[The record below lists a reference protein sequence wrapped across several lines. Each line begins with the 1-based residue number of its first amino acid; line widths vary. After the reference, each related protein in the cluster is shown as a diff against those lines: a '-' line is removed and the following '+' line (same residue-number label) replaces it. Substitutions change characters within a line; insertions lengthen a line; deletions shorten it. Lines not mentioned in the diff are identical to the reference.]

1 MVQCKSL
8 SSNLVE
14 GELEPWDVCRATKSL
29 FPVLRI
35 HHSRTCSPKLFY
47 SLHYFLRHLHVI
59 FHIYLVKYN
68 SYPFVV
74 LCFFFAM
81 VLLPVTDQYWGQY
94 CRMVQWD
101 LGWGPLCGSFLLPR
115 SSFSSF
121 PILSHQPLIVVPA
134 VPPFLCYSVDIHRVT
149 ELVWVMWAVVPAAA
163 WTV

>member
-1 MVQCKSL
+1 MLKIISLSQMVQCKSL

-74 LCFFFAM
+74 LCFFFAI

-101 LGWGPLCGSFLLPR
+101 LGWGPLCGSSELFAAQIFL
-115 SSFSSF
+115 FQF
-121 PILSHQPLIVVPA
+121 PHPLSPASHSGARCATIPL
-134 VPPFLCYSVDIHRVT
+134 LQCRHT
-149 ELVWVMWAVVPAAA
+149 
-163 WTV
+163 